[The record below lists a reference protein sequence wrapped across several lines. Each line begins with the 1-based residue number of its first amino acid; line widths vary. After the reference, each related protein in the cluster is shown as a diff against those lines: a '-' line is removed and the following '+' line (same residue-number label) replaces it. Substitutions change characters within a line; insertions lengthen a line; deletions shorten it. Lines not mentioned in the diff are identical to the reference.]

1 MSLALPIYIGPDAIS
16 RLTDYCKKN
25 HISQPTLIAD
35 QNTYPA
41 LGRRLEGVLKEEGVG
56 VKTVILRGDE
66 VIADEQFIM
75 QVLVQAEREDR
86 TYLAV
91 GSGTITDIA
100 RFVSHRTK
108 SSFISIPTAPSVDG
122 FPSIGAPVVVGGL
135 KKTFITQPPLAIFVD
150 LPTLRSAPKRLIAS
164 GFGDMVGK
172 FTSLADWKLGYTLWD
187 EPYDEAIAQ
196 RARTAAENCV
206 RDAREIGK
214 GSERS
219 IGTLVESLIESGM
232 CMLDF
237 GSSRPASGAEHHCSH
252 YWEMKLL
259 WEHRPAI
266 LHGAK
271 VGVASVLVAG
281 EYEKV
286 KHITRQ
292 QLIERLRN
300 VQLPDREQEVQRI
313 RMAYGVTADEVIDA
327 QSEFLNMS
335 AHQFDQLKQRIIEQW
350 SLVQDIAATVPGPQ
364 DLAHLLHKAGA
375 ETNAQS
381 LGLSNQE
388 VKLALEYGHYL
399 RNRFTVRKLN
409 YLIGSHL

>member
-1 MSLALPIYIGPDAIS
+1 MSLMLPVYIGPDAIS
-16 RLTDYCKKN
+16 KLIGYCQGN
-25 HISQPTLIAD
+25 HISQPTLVAD
-35 QNTYPA
+35 QNTYSA
-41 LGRRLEGVLKEEGVG
+41 LGRRLEDTLKDQGVG
-56 VKTVILRGDE
+56 VKTVVLRGDE

-75 QVLVQAEREDR
+75 QVLVHAEREDQ

-91 GSGTITDIA
+91 GSGTITDIT

-122 FPSIGAPVVVGGL
+122 FTSIGAPIVVGGV

-196 RARTAAENCV
+196 RARTALENCV
-206 RDAREIGK
+206 RNAPEIGR
-214 GSERS
+214 GSEGS
-219 IGTLVESLIESGM
+219 IRTLMQGLLESGL

-252 YWEMKLL
+252 FWEMKLL
-259 WEHRPAI
+259 WEHRPAL

-271 VGVASVLVAG
+271 VGAASILIAE
-281 EYEKV
+281 EYENV
-286 KHITRQ
+286 RRITRQ
-292 QLIERLRN
+292 QLIQRLKDAKP
-300 VQLPDREQEVQRI
+300 PDREQEVQRI
-313 RMAYGVTADEVIDA
+313 RLAYSVTADDVIEA

-335 AHQFDQLKQRIIEQW
+335 ADKFDHLKQKVIDRW
-350 SLVQDIAATVPGPQ
+350 SLVQDIAAAVPGPQ
-364 DLAHLLHKAGA
+364 ELADVLEQAGA
-375 ETNAQS
+375 ETRAQS
-381 LGLSNQE
+381 LGLSDHE
-388 VKLALEYGHYL
+388 VKLALDYGHYL
-399 RNRFTVRKLN
+399 RNRFTVRKLTH
-409 YLIGSHL
+409 LIGLH